1 MGASHEDLRLR
12 RQQLSRALSMTFFYD
27 ANAEQRTVPPF
38 SATSRFPEQDLFV
51 CPDLSP
57 VTPALQAV
65 NQAMAQVAAKDASQE
80 SCASYYDAVGKLL
93 GLLTG
98 SVFSYLNAYFNR
110 RSFES
115 KFNLE
120 WVQ

>member
-51 CPDLSP
+51 CPDLLP
-57 VTPALQAV
+57 VRPALQTL
-65 NQAMAQVAAKDASQE
+65 NQAMARVAAKDASQDA
-80 SCASYYDAVGKLL
+80 CASYYDAVGKLL
-93 GLLTG
+93 RLLTNNCDYHV
-98 SVFSYLNAYFNR
+98 SFNR
-110 RSFES
+110 YSFELE
-115 KFNLE
+115 FNLK